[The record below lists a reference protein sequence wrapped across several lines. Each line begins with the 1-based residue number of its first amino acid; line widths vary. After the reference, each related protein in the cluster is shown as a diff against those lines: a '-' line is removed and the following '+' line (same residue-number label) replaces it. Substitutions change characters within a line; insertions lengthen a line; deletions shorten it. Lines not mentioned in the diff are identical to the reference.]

1 MIDVLNINLVL
12 PQDEKKWEVEK
23 EVLVLKQQN
32 VELKTELE
40 ELIKKVSEAKSTND
54 ILLDNI
60 NQEIKKLDNKNLY
73 PIIESYYNNLYFEK
87 KIILVGTSE
96 HSNIGDAAITC
107 GTMEFIRKYFKGY
120 KIFEILTF
128 ELQEKIVYMKKM
140 LNDDDLIFLQ
150 GGGNLGDKWLNE
162 ERLRRTIIESFPN
175 NKIVILPQTI
185 YFSKNDGGK
194 EFEISQKIYNSHK
207 KILLFTRGMMSL
219 EFAKR
224 EFKNVESYCNFDMAL
239 NLNYKFNFERNG
251 ILCCLRDLNDESGIS
266 QNDYD
271 NILEIISKYDKKYTF
286 TNNLYSSEINKIER
300 NMVVGEQ
307 LIKFAKSKVIVTD
320 RLHGL
325 IFALITN
332 TPCIVISSYNQKLKE
347 FTDMLKDNKSIIFI
361 DKDISKLEKNLEALY
376 NLEDNTI
383 KNDFSKELNK
393 VADIIKGFN
402 EK

>member
-1 MIDVLNINLVL
+1 MI
-12 PQDEKKWEVEK
+12 
-23 EVLVLKQQN
+23 
-32 VELKTELE
+32 
-40 ELIKKVSEAKSTND
+40 
-54 ILLDNI
+54 
-60 NQEIKKLDNKNLY
+60 
-73 PIIESYYNNLYFEK
+73 
-87 KIILVGTSE
+87 
-96 HSNIGDAAITC
+96 
-107 GTMEFIRKYFKGY
+107 
-120 KIFEILTF
+120 
-128 ELQEKIVYMKKM
+128 
-140 LNDDDLIFLQ
+140 
-150 GGGNLGDKWLNE
+150 
-162 ERLRRTIIESFPN
+162 
-175 NKIVILPQTI
+175 
-185 YFSKNDGGK
+185 
-194 EFEISQKIYNSHK
+194 
-207 KILLFTRGMMSL
+207 
-219 EFAKR
+219 
-224 EFKNVESYCNFDMAL
+224 
-239 NLNYKFNFERNG
+239 
-251 ILCCLRDLNDESGIS
+251 
-266 QNDYD
+266 
-271 NILEIISKYDKKYTF
+271 KKYTF